1 MLFIFFFQAEDGIRD
16 IGVTGV
22 QTCALPIF
30 RKIVEITLKR
40 QGIEVVS
47 APSGVIALAAIA
59 NAPPQLIL
67 LDIMLPMV
75 NGYQVCQIIR
85 RNPEYRHIPV
95 VMLSGKDGIFDK
107 VRGKLVG
114 ATEYITKP
122 FEPGD
127 LLRVVRKYVQF
138 AAEGEGAQISAGS
151 LGARRAG

>member
-1 MLFIFFFQAEDGIRD
+1 MTSPVVLVVDDSPTI
-16 IGVTGV
+16 
-22 QTCALPIF
+22 
-30 RKIVEITLKR
+30 RKIVELTLRREGVQVIT
-40 QGIEVVS
+40 

-59 NAPPQLIL
+59 NTPPQLIL

-85 RNPEYRHIPV
+85 RNTEYRHIPV

-127 LLRVVRKYVQF
+127 LLRVVRKYVT
-138 AAEGEGAQISAGS
+138 ADTAD
-151 LGARRAG
+151 ARQAPSRLPARIG

>member
-1 MLFIFFFQAEDGIRD
+1 MAGPVVLVVDDSPTI
-16 IGVTGV
+16 
-22 QTCALPIF
+22 

-47 APSGVIALAAIA
+47 AASGVIALAAIA
-59 NAPPQLIL
+59 NTPPQLIL

-95 VMLSGKDGIFDK
+95 VMISGKDGIFDK

-122 FEPGD
+122 FEPTH
-127 LLRVVRKYVQF
+127 LL
-138 AAEGEGAQISAGS
+138 ATI
-151 LGARRAG
+151 RRHV

>member
-1 MLFIFFFQAEDGIRD
+1 MSGPVVLVVDDSPTI
-16 IGVTGV
+16 
-22 QTCALPIF
+22 
-30 RKIVEITLKR
+30 RKIVELTLR
-40 QGIEVVS
+40 REGVQVVS

-114 ATEYITKP
+114 ATEYVTKP

-127 LLRVVRKYVQF
+127 LLRVVRKYVT
-138 AAEGEGAQISAGS
+138 ATTADAGPVP
-151 LGARRAG
+151 GRVPARIG